1 MENNNNTTKNLKV
14 FLIVFLVSLPF
25 WWVVNLFQANLEKYF
40 YAQIGQPFEETDLLQ
55 IPERFQRTPPELDA
69 KAAISVFIDHQ
80 GSEKT
85 LFEKNADQ
93 PLPIASLT
101 KLMTASIFLKHYDVE
116 REETVKL
123 LLSLLIES
131 DNEAANDLAVTIGE
145 DSFLELMNSEAEELG
160 MENTYFTNPNGLD
173 PKEPDEPLNY
183 STAKDLVR
191 LSKYIALEQSLLWD
205 ISSIQELED
214 MKNTNELLG
223 QLPGIIGGKTGETP
237 LAGKCLLLVVQAPQN
252 NGFIVNI
259 ILNSENRFEE
269 MKKLINW
276 VENANRW

>member
-205 ISSIQELED
+205 ISSIQEFED

>member
-205 ISSIQELED
+205 ISSIQEFED

-223 QLPGIIGGKTGETP
+223 QIPGIIGGKTGETP